1 METKQHTIA
10 IDGGL
15 QIIRADVYRSLFFV
29 HAMDGCCAMF
39 AMFGVGKTKP
49 FKVLHAS
56 ENLSSVSAD
65 VWYLTTPKY
74 IIFVVGEKFVSAMYA
89 GIEGNLHTL

>member
-1 METKQHTIA
+1 MKYLSLQMTRTSSSYSCIVCTCSSHQFYMETKQHTIA

-15 QIIRADVYRSLFFV
+15 QTLRADVYKSMFFV
-29 HAMDGCCAMF
+29 HAMAGCCAMF

-56 ENLSSVSAD
+56 ENLSAGSAD
-65 VWYLTTPKY
+65 VWY
-74 IIFVVGEKFVSAMYA
+74 
-89 GIEGNLHTL
+89 